1 MFNLIVK
8 GAGWQPNQDVFPAER
23 VLEDTSDASMERFSP
38 DGVLDI
44 QAVMSLPTIFMA
56 EGTDE
61 ELARVGTITGL
72 RRNGVSYSVRYSVD
86 PNLPPIPNSVIFSMA
101 DELGITNF
109 EFSRT
114 HWAIKEANLF
124 EMLYRRQLSEALRP
138 RVFSLPDEPVDRRLV
153 SVMMP
158 FAPQFD
164 NLYEVLAETCAN
176 SGFRC
181 SRADDI
187 WLNDAI
193 VEDVVHLI
201 ATSRVVIADLTERN
215 SNVFYEIGIA
225 HTLGKDVILITQSQ
239 NDVPFDLRHLRYLT
253 YLNNAEGLAALGA
266 DISRRLETLGQA

>member
-1 MFNLIVK
+1 
-8 GAGWQPNQDVFPAER
+8 
-23 VLEDTSDASMERFSP
+23 
-38 DGVLDI
+38 
-44 QAVMSLPTIFMA
+44 
-56 EGTDE
+56 
-61 ELARVGTITGL
+61 
-72 RRNGVSYSVRYSVD
+72 
-86 PNLPPIPNSVIFSMA
+86 
-101 DELGITNF
+101 
-109 EFSRT
+109 
-114 HWAIKEANLF
+114 
-124 EMLYRRQLSEALRP
+124 
-138 RVFSLPDEPVDRRLV
+138 
-153 SVMMP
+153 MP

-164 NLYEVLAETCAN
+164 NLYAVLAETCAN
-176 SGFRC
+176 SDFRC